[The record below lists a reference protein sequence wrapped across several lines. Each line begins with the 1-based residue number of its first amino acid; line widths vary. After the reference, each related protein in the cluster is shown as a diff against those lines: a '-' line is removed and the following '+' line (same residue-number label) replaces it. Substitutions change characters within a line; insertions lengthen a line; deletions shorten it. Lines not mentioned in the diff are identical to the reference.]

1 MKDLQLTC
9 LREDEKA
16 TLRLRALLARYGYR
30 PYRMSKFE
38 EYDLY
43 VRNKSFL
50 LSDHIITFT
59 DTDGKLMA
67 LKPDVTLSIVKNS
80 KESEGGLEKVFYNE
94 NVYRVSRG
102 GESFREIMQVGA
114 ECIGEIDE
122 YCLCE
127 VLLLAAKSMETL
139 SDSFVLDLSHMGL
152 LTAVLDGLGLTDAAR
167 AELLVCIG
175 DKNLHTAREICRREG
190 VSPEGEAAL
199 ELLITS
205 YGEPSRVLPLLR
217 EGLPEASCGALLDQL
232 ERILAAV
239 APSIPEGR
247 LHVDFSVIHDRRY
260 YNGLVFKGFIEGIP
274 TGILSGG
281 QYDALMQRMG
291 KRAGGVGFA
300 VYLDLLEELSSPRAE
315 YDADAVLLYGEE
327 DDAARVSAAVERL
340 SADGK
345 SVCAQKSL
353 QSGYRCRELWRLQGE
368 EVILLEADA

>member
-16 TLRLRALLARYGYR
+16 TLRLRALFARYGYR

-50 LSDHIITFT
+50 LSDHVITFT

-80 KESEGGLEKVFYNE
+80 KASEGGLEKVFYNE

-102 GESFREIMQVGA
+102 GEAFREIMQVGA

-122 YCLCE
+122 YGLCE
-127 VLLLAAKSMETL
+127 VLLLAAKSLETL
-139 SDSFVLDLSHMGL
+139 SDSFVLDLSHMGIL
-152 LTAVLDGLGLTDAAR
+152 AAVLDGLGLTDAAR

-217 EGLPEASCGALLDQL
+217 KGLPKESCGALLDQL
-232 ERILAAV
+232 ERILDALSPA
-239 APSIPEGR
+239 IPEGR
-247 LHVDFSVIHDRRY
+247 LHVDFSVIHDCRY

-300 VYLDLLEELSSPRAE
+300 VYLDLLEELAKPRTD
-315 YDADAVLLYGEE
+315 YDVDAVLLYGEE
-327 DDAARVSAAVERL
+327 DPPAKVASAVERL

-345 SVCAQKSL
+345 SVRAQRGL
-353 QSGYRCRELWRLQGE
+353 QEDQRYRELWRLQGE
-368 EVILLEADA
+368 EVTLLEADA

>member
-16 TLRLRALLARYGYR
+16 TLRLRALFARYGYR

-50 LSDHIITFT
+50 LSDHVITFT

-80 KESEGGLEKVFYNE
+80 KASEGGLEKVFYNE

-122 YCLCE
+122 YGLCE
-127 VLLLAAKSMETL
+127 VLLLAAKSLETL
-139 SDSFVLDLSHMGL
+139 SDSFVLDLSHMGIL
-152 LTAVLDGLGLTDAAR
+152 AAVLDGLGLTDAAR

-300 VYLDLLEELSSPRAE
+300 VYLDLLEELAKPRTD
-315 YDADAVLLYGEE
+315 YDVDAVLLYGEE
-327 DDAARVSAAVERL
+327 DAPAKVAAAVARL

-345 SVCAQKSL
+345 SVRAQRGL
-353 QSGYRCRELWRLQGE
+353 QEDQRYRELWRLQGE
-368 EVILLEADA
+368 EVTLLEADA

>member
-16 TLRLRALLARYGYR
+16 TLRLRALFARYGYR

-50 LSDHIITFT
+50 LSDHVITFT

-80 KESEGGLEKVFYNE
+80 KASEGGLEKVFYNE

-122 YCLCE
+122 YGLCE
-127 VLLLAAKSMETL
+127 VLLLAAKSLETL
-139 SDSFVLDLSHMGL
+139 SDSFVLDLSHMGIL
-152 LTAVLDGLGLTDAAR
+152 AAVLDGLGLTDAAR
-167 AELLVCIG
+167 AELLACIG

-190 VSPEGEAAL
+190 VSPKGEAAL

-239 APSIPEGR
+239 APAIPEGR
-247 LHVDFSVIHDRRY
+247 LHVDFSVIHDCRY

-300 VYLDLLEELSSPRAE
+300 VYLDLLEELAKPRTD
-315 YDADAVLLYGEE
+315 YDVDAVLLYGEE
-327 DDAARVSAAVERL
+327 DAPAKVAAAVARL

-345 SVCAQKSL
+345 SVRAQRGL
-353 QSGYRCRELWRLQGE
+353 QEDQRYRELWRLQGE
-368 EVILLEADA
+368 EVTLLEADA